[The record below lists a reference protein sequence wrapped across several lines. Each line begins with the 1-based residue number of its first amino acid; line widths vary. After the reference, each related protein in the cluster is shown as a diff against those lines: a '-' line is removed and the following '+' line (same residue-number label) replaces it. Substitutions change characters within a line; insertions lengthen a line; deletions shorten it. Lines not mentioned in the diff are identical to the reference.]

1 MSTRQHYWDSL
12 EQLRAEVRRMGDRV
26 DHALSEAMIALQE
39 RDLARAERIDQEDQE
54 VDALER
60 VIRDRCVDL
69 LGTQQPLARD
79 LRLVVGTLEII
90 RDLERSGDHA
100 AKIARSVKPMS
111 GSSSGATEDAIT
123 CLTRMAVLAG
133 KMLVL
138 SVDAFTTG
146 AMSLLAEISA
156 AEAEVDALN
165 RRLFGKVLAQMAA
178 EPATIPSATRVLFM
192 ARFLE
197 RIADHATNIAERAA
211 YVAGT
216 GSYEPGTAE

>member
-1 MSTRQHYWDSL
+1 MSTRQYYWDSL
-12 EQLRAEVRRMGDRV
+12 EQLRADVHRMGDRV
-26 DHALSEAMIALQE
+26 EHSLSEAMIALQE

-90 RDLERSGDHA
+90 RDLERAGDHA

-111 GSSSGATEDAIT
+111 GSSSFATQEAIT
-123 CLTRMAVLAG
+123 CLNRMAVLAG
-133 KMLVL
+133 KMLKL
-138 SVDAFTTG
+138 SVNSFTTG
-146 AMSLLAEISA
+146 ALSLLEEISA
-156 AEAEVDALN
+156 AEAQVDTLN
-165 RRLFGKVLAQMAA
+165 RMLFENVLAQMAA
-178 EPATIPSATRVLFM
+178 EPANIPSATRVLFM

-211 YVAGT
+211 YVAGS
-216 GSYEPGTAE
+216 GGNELGTAE